1 MILEKLR
8 HWICPSN
15 PMKLRKQLTND
26 LPVDIGQAPVDA
38 VVAYMS

>member
-1 MILEKLR
+1 MILEKLH

-15 PMKLRKQLTND
+15 PMKLRKQLSND
-26 LPVDIGQAPVDA
+26 MPMNIGQAPVDA

>member
-8 HWICPSN
+8 YWICPSN
-15 PMKLRKQLTND
+15 PMKLRRQHTND
-26 LPVDIGQAPVDA
+26 MPMNIGQAPVDA